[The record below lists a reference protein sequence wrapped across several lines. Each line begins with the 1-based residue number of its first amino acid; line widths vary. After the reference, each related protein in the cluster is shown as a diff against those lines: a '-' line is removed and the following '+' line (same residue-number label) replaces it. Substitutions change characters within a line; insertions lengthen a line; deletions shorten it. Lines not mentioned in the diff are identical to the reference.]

1 MSQRCIRPRCWAGKL
16 NDLYFKGGCT
26 GPEENSHI
34 HDAAALYDNVK
45 DLDKSETVIIQ
56 NTQKLRSS
64 DSLFYTPVKI
74 GKVTLGAM
82 LDSGSMACSLSA
94 EAQRKLNEA
103 GVVSLSSQEVTS
115 VVFVGCGGIRVR
127 PKSVVNLEMEVYG
140 CSVSVPTFVVE
151 NQRDELIIGSNVIRY
166 IVSKLKGD
174 PSYWEALSTSGSG
187 NHELQ
192 QFLSLLAGLE
202 RWSDDVVPDKVGTVR
217 CNRAVTLTAGSEHLV
232 WGTLPKNVKISPGST
247 VMTEPTSSHSAPRGV
262 MVARVVTPLW
272 GDRWVPLKILNLSD
286 SPITLR
292 RNAKLADVYTCLAL
306 EDMEVP
312 ELRSSL
318 QATSVEPAST
328 SAPSDVE
335 TVQERLVRVGL
346 GDLDLGSCDVSA
358 DWRGKLTDLV
368 LKYEDVFS
376 RHNLDCGEAKEFV
389 HRIRLTDER
398 PFRLPY
404 RRVPPA
410 EYQKLRQVLTEM
422 EEKEIIR
429 KSASEFASP
438 LVLVWKKN
446 GDLRV
451 CTDFRWLN
459 KRTLKD
465 AHPLPHQA
473 DCLAALGGNAFFST
487 MDLTSGFYNM
497 PLHEDDRK
505 YSAFTT
511 PMGLYEYNRLPQGL
525 CNSPGSFMR
534 MMTSIFGDQNF
545 LSLLC
550 YLDDLLVFAPTEELA
565 LERLE
570 LVFSR
575 LRLHNLKLAQKKCWL
590 LRRSV
595 KFLGHIIDGSGV
607 STDATKVEAVSKMT
621 TADLMEPD
629 GLTPSQKRVRSF
641 LGMVNYYQ
649 HFVPNYS
656 AMARP
661 LFELLAGQKQK
672 RKGRPR
678 ITRTPQ
684 SRRLT
689 PADWTADH
697 QQAFEGLKAAL
708 VTSVVLAHPDF
719 TRPFVLCT
727 DASLDGLGAVL
738 SQVQEGDTVAR
749 PVAFA
754 SKSLS
759 RAQKKYPAHRLEFL
773 ALKWSVCDKF
783 SHWLKGHVFTVWT
796 DNNPLTHIMTKPRL
810 DACEQRWVAKLASY
824 VFDIKYIPG
833 PKNTV
838 ADALSRR
845 PFAKPVV
852 GKRLLQDAYS
862 ELLVKAVPVSSDS
875 VQEAFRHSNTIRDDH
890 SSKGE
895 EELYVS
901 QCVKTQSFS
910 KDEVS
915 AILETHSLW
924 ESGARMRAVNA
935 LQHLPQLIPPDDNPL
950 SVFSENELREGQ
962 LSDPILSRV
971 LYFVERDRRP
981 SRREKPKEP
990 VMVIRYLKHWE
1001 KLTTSNGILYRVSKD
1016 QVSKKKRY
1024 QFVVPDSLKSE
1035 VLKGVHDSTGHQGQ
1049 FRSLSLARQ
1058 RFFWPHIDRDV
1069 KDYVRKC
1076 SRCVISKTPDPE
1088 GRAPLESIKTS
1099 APLEIVCID
1108 FWTAEDSN
1116 NKSVDV
1122 LVVTDHFTRLAQA
1135 FPCRDQSAKQVAKQL
1150 WDKYFC
1156 VYGFPERIHSD
1167 QGASFES
1174 HLISELLKVAGV
1186 RKSRTTPYH
1195 PMGNGSVERFN
1206 RTLGNMIRALPPDA
1220 KHNWPRHLQTLTF
1233 MYNCTVHE
1241 TTGYPP
1247 FYLMYGRVPRLP
1259 VDVLFKNI
1267 LKDPEISSYDSYVV
1281 SLTKDLQ
1288 EAMAIAQGHVDKEQG
1303 RQAELYNRRVKGKS
1317 ISAGD
1322 RVLVSNKRERGK
1334 RKTADRWESTVY
1346 IVVSMNAS
1354 SHTYRIR
1361 NPVTGQERV
1370 VHRNLLM
1377 LVNFLPVDV
1386 DSLSDQTFVSSCE
1399 NESSDVSDMDG
1410 MLPVV
1415 DVDSLSDQTSVS
1427 SCEKESNDVSD
1438 MDGTMPVV
1446 DEEDARTRTHE
1457 WVSNMTTVGVDSLVG
1472 DGLLRD
1478 VLSTNKESEHV
1489 GSLQTQSQTESSEHS
1504 HTNGPT
1510 ADTQGTPT
1518 QSLHSSHSDDV
1529 HITIPPS
1536 IQSDSS
1542 SIHEARSR
1550 AGRILRPV
1558 KRLLYQMSQWGIV
1571 RDTSQLVD
1579 KANNSMFQLV
1589 Q

>member
-1 MSQRCIRPRCWAGKL
+1 MSQSFPCPRQRTGKL
-16 NDLYFKGGCT
+16 VGLCFEGGRT
-26 GPEENSHI
+26 GHDKNSHVN
-34 HDAAALYDNVK
+34 DTTKLFDKVK
-45 DLDKSETVIIQ
+45 NLDKSETVVIQ

-64 DSLFYTPVKI
+64 DSLFYTPVKVEN
-74 GKVTLGAM
+74 KVTLGAM

-94 EAQRKLNEA
+94 EARKKLIDA
-103 GVVSLSSQEVTS
+103 GVHLNNQEMTD
-115 VVFVGCGGIRVR
+115 VVFVGCGGVRVK
-127 PKSVVNLEMEVYG
+127 PESVVNLEMAVYG
-140 CSVSVPTFVVE
+140 CRVSVPTFVVQ
-151 NQRDELIIGSNVIRY
+151 NQQDDLIIGSNVIRH
-166 IVSKLKGD
+166 VVRQFKCD
-174 PSYWEALSTSGSG
+174 ASYWKAVSSSGSG
-187 NHELQ
+187 DQERE
-192 QFLSLLAGLE
+192 QFLSLLAGLD
-202 RWSDDVVPDKVGTVR
+202 RWSDDEVPDKVGTVR
-217 CNRAVTLTAGSEHLV
+217 CNRAVTLPAGSEFLV
-232 WGTLPKNVKISPGST
+232 WGMLPKNAKISPGST
-247 VMTEPTSSHSAPRGV
+247 VLTEPTSSHSAPRGI

-272 GDRWVPLKILNLSD
+272 GDRWVPLKILNISD
-286 SPITLR
+286 SPVTLR

-306 EDMEVP
+306 EDMEAP
-312 ELRSSL
+312 ELSAAQ
-318 QATSVEPAST
+318 QATSVSPAGT
-328 SAPSDVE
+328 SAPTANIK
-335 TVQERLVRVGL
+335 TVRERLEHVGL
-346 GDLDLGSCDVSA
+346 RDLDLESCDVTA
-358 DWRGKLTDLV
+358 EWQTKLADLV
-368 LKYEDVFS
+368 VKYEDIFS
-376 RHNLDCGEAKEFV
+376 HHHLDCGEAKEFV

-404 RRVPPA
+404 RRIPPA
-410 EYQKLRQVLTEM
+410 EYQKLRQVISEM

-429 KSASEFASP
+429 KSTSEFASP

-473 DCLAALGGNAFFST
+473 DCLAALGGNTFFST

-525 CNSPGSFMR
+525 CNSPASFMR
-534 MMTSIFGDQNF
+534 MMISIFGDQNF

-550 YLDDLLVFAPTEELA
+550 YLDDLLVFAPTEALA

-570 LVFSR
+570 QVFSR
-575 LRLHNLKLAQKKCWL
+575 LRQHNLKLAPKKCWL

-595 KFLGHIIDGSGV
+595 KFLGHIIDESGV
-607 STDATKVEAVSKMT
+607 STDPAKVEAVNKMVAT
-621 TADLMEPD
+621 DLMELD
-629 GLTPSQKRVRSF
+629 GVTPSQTRVRSF

-656 AMARP
+656 SMAKP
-661 LFELLAGQKQK
+661 LFDLLAGQKQK
-672 RKGRPR
+672 RKGRPCTKR
-678 ITRTPQ
+678 PAPYRK
-684 SRRLT
+684 LT
-689 PADWTADH
+689 PDDWMPDH
-697 QQAFEGLKAAL
+697 QKAFEGLKTAL
-708 VTSVVLAHPDF
+708 LTSVVLAHPDF

-738 SQVQEGDTVAR
+738 SQVQKGDTVAR

-759 RAQKKYPAHRLEFL
+759 RAQKRYPAHRLEFL

-783 SHWLKGHVFTVWT
+783 SHWLKGHTFTVWT

-824 VFDIKYIPG
+824 VFDVKYIPG

-845 PFAKPVV
+845 PFVKSAT
-852 GKRLLQDAYS
+852 GRQLLQDPYS
-862 ELLVKAVPVSSDS
+862 ELLAKAVPVSADT
-875 VQEAFRHSNTIRDDH
+875 VQDTFRQSATQDDLECGR
-890 SSKGE
+890 GE
-895 EELYVS
+895 PYVS
-901 QCVKTQSFS
+901 DGAKNQSFS
-910 KDEVS
+910 KEEVS

-924 ESGARMRAVNA
+924 ESSARVRAVGT
-935 LQHLPQLIPPDDNPL
+935 LQQFPQLVPTDEEPL
-950 SVFSENELREGQ
+950 PAFTEGELREGQ
-962 LSDPILSRV
+962 LSDPVLSRV
-971 LYFVERDRRP
+971 LYYVDRGRRP
-981 SRREKPKEP
+981 SRREKSKEP
-990 VMVIRYLKHWE
+990 AMVVRYLKHWE
-1001 KLTTSNGILYRVSKD
+1001 KLTTCNGILYRVSKD
-1016 QVSKKKRY
+1016 QVSRKKRH
-1024 QFVVPDSLKSE
+1024 QLVVPDSFKSE
-1035 VLKGVHDSTGHQGQ
+1035 VLKGIHDSAGHQGQ

-1069 KDYVRKC
+1069 KEYVRHC
-1076 SRCVISKTPDPE
+1076 PRCVISKTADPE

-1135 FPCRDQSAKQVAKQL
+1135 FPCRDQCAKQVAKQL

-1156 VYGFPERIHSD
+1156 IYGFPERIHSD

-1174 HLISELLKVAGV
+1174 QLISELLKVAGV

-1206 RTLGNMIRALPPDA
+1206 RTLGNMIRALPPEA
-1220 KHNWPRHLQTLTF
+1220 KCHWPRHLQTLTF

-1259 VDVLFKNI
+1259 VDILFKNI
-1267 LKDPEISSYDSYVV
+1267 LKDPEISNYDHYVV

-1288 EAMAIAQGHVDKEQG
+1288 EAMAIAQGHVNKEQN
-1303 RQAELYNRRVKGKS
+1303 RQAEFYNRRTKGKL
-1317 ISAGD
+1317 IAVGD

-1346 IVVSMNAS
+1346 TVASINAS
-1354 SHTYRIR
+1354 THTYRIR
-1361 NPVTGQERV
+1361 HPETGQERV

-1377 LVNFLPVDV
+1377 LVNFLPIDE
-1386 DSLSDQTFVSSCE
+1386 DSVSDGTFVSSCGK
-1399 NESSDVSDMDG
+1399 ESSDIT
-1410 MLPVV
+1410 
-1415 DVDSLSDQTSVS
+1415 DVDGS
-1427 SCEKESNDVSD
+1427 
-1438 MDGTMPVV
+1438 MPVAGRK
-1446 DEEDARTRTHE
+1446 DAGSRTQE
-1457 WVSNMTTVGVDSLVG
+1457 WVDNLTTVNADVHAECSSPE
-1472 DGLLRD
+1472 D
-1478 VLSTNKESEHV
+1478 VLSISN
-1489 GSLQTQSQTESSEHS
+1489 GSGHTGSSQLQSQTELSSEHS
-1504 HTNGPT
+1504 FSHASLTGSRNRHTHNAEHLDDARSTRPPST
-1510 ADTQGTPT
+1510 
-1518 QSLHSSHSDDV
+1518 HSDSNTL
-1529 HITIPPS
+1529 HT
-1536 IQSDSS
+1536 
-1542 SIHEARSR
+1542 ARTR
-1550 AGRILRPV
+1550 FGRIVKPV
-1558 KRLLYQMSQWGIV
+1558 NRLLCQMSKQGIVSNVVSKAMFQMSQ
-1571 RDTSQLVD
+1571 
-1579 KANNSMFQLV
+1579 
-1589 Q
+1589 

>member
-1 MSQRCIRPRCWAGKL
+1 MPQSFPCPRQRTGKL
-16 NDLYFKGGCT
+16 VGLCFEGGRT
-26 GPEENSHI
+26 GHDKNSHVN
-34 HDAAALYDNVK
+34 DTTKLFDKVK
-45 DLDKSETVIIQ
+45 NLDKSETVVIQ

-64 DSLFYTPVKI
+64 DSLFYTPVKVEN
-74 GKVTLGAM
+74 KVTLGAM

-94 EAQRKLNEA
+94 EARKKLIDA
-103 GVVSLSSQEVTS
+103 GVHLNNQEMTD
-115 VVFVGCGGIRVR
+115 VVFVGCGGVRVK
-127 PKSVVNLEMEVYG
+127 PESVVNLEMAVYG
-140 CSVSVPTFVVE
+140 CRVSVPTFVVQ
-151 NQRDELIIGSNVIRY
+151 NQQDDLIIGSNVIRH
-166 IVSKLKGD
+166 VVRQFKCD
-174 PSYWEALSTSGSG
+174 ASYWKAVSSSGSG
-187 NHELQ
+187 DQERE
-192 QFLSLLAGLE
+192 QFLSLLAGLD
-202 RWSDDVVPDKVGTVR
+202 RWSDDEVPDKVGTVR
-217 CNRAVTLTAGSEHLV
+217 CNRAVTLPAGSEFLV
-232 WGTLPKNVKISPGST
+232 WGMLPKNAKISPGST
-247 VMTEPTSSHSAPRGV
+247 VLTEPTSSHSAPRGI

-272 GDRWVPLKILNLSD
+272 GDRWVPLKILNISD
-286 SPITLR
+286 SPVTLR

-306 EDMEVP
+306 EDMEAP
-312 ELRSSL
+312 ELSAAQ
-318 QATSVEPAST
+318 QATSVSPAGT
-328 SAPSDVE
+328 SAPTANIK
-335 TVQERLVRVGL
+335 TVRERLEHVGL
-346 GDLDLGSCDVSA
+346 RDLDLESCDVTA
-358 DWRGKLTDLV
+358 EWQTKLADLV
-368 LKYEDVFS
+368 VKYEDIFS
-376 RHNLDCGEAKEFV
+376 HHHLDCGEAKEFV

-404 RRVPPA
+404 RRIPPA
-410 EYQKLRQVLTEM
+410 EYQKLRQVISEM

-429 KSASEFASP
+429 KSTSEFASP

-473 DCLAALGGNAFFST
+473 DCLAALGGNTFFST

-525 CNSPGSFMR
+525 CNSPASFMR
-534 MMTSIFGDQNF
+534 MMISIFGDQNF

-550 YLDDLLVFAPTEELA
+550 YLDDLLVFAPTEALA

-570 LVFSR
+570 QVFSR
-575 LRLHNLKLAQKKCWL
+575 LRQHNLKLAPKKCWL

-595 KFLGHIIDGSGV
+595 KFLGHIIDESGV
-607 STDATKVEAVSKMT
+607 STDPAKVEAVNKMVAT
-621 TADLMEPD
+621 DLMELD
-629 GLTPSQKRVRSF
+629 GVTPSQTRVRSF

-656 AMARP
+656 SMAKP
-661 LFELLAGQKQK
+661 LFDLLAGQKQK
-672 RKGRPR
+672 RKGRPCTKR
-678 ITRTPQ
+678 PAPYRK
-684 SRRLT
+684 LT
-689 PADWTADH
+689 PDDWMPDH
-697 QQAFEGLKAAL
+697 QKAFEGLKTAL
-708 VTSVVLAHPDF
+708 LTSVVLAHPDF

-738 SQVQEGDTVAR
+738 SQVQKGDTVAR

-759 RAQKKYPAHRLEFL
+759 RAQKRYPAHRLEFL

-783 SHWLKGHVFTVWT
+783 SHWLKGHTFTVWT

-824 VFDIKYIPG
+824 VFDVKYIPG

-845 PFAKPVV
+845 PFVKSAT
-852 GKRLLQDAYS
+852 GRQLLQDPYS
-862 ELLVKAVPVSSDS
+862 ELLAKAVPVSADT
-875 VQEAFRHSNTIRDDH
+875 VQDTFRQSATQDDLECGR
-890 SSKGE
+890 GE
-895 EELYVS
+895 PYVS
-901 QCVKTQSFS
+901 DGAKNQSFS
-910 KDEVS
+910 KEEVS

-924 ESGARMRAVNA
+924 ESSARVRAVGT
-935 LQHLPQLIPPDDNPL
+935 LQQFPQLVPTDEEPL
-950 SVFSENELREGQ
+950 PAFTEGELREGQ
-962 LSDPILSRV
+962 LSDPVLSRV
-971 LYFVERDRRP
+971 LYYVDRGRRP
-981 SRREKPKEP
+981 SRREKSKEP
-990 VMVIRYLKHWE
+990 AMVVRYLKHWE
-1001 KLTTSNGILYRVSKD
+1001 KLTTCNGILYRVSKD
-1016 QVSKKKRY
+1016 QVSRKKRH
-1024 QFVVPDSLKSE
+1024 QLVVPDSFKSE
-1035 VLKGVHDSTGHQGQ
+1035 VLKGIHDSAGHQGQ

-1069 KDYVRKC
+1069 KEYVRHC
-1076 SRCVISKTPDPE
+1076 PRCVISKTADPE

-1135 FPCRDQSAKQVAKQL
+1135 FPCRDQCAKQVAKQL

-1156 VYGFPERIHSD
+1156 IYGFPERIHSD

-1174 HLISELLKVAGV
+1174 QLISELLKVAGV

-1206 RTLGNMIRALPPDA
+1206 RTLGNMIRALPPEA
-1220 KHNWPRHLQTLTF
+1220 KCHWPRHLQTLTF

-1259 VDVLFKNI
+1259 VDILFKNI
-1267 LKDPEISSYDSYVV
+1267 LKDPEISNYDHYVV

-1288 EAMAIAQGHVDKEQG
+1288 EAMAIAQGHVNKEQN
-1303 RQAELYNRRVKGKS
+1303 RQAEFYNRRTKGKL
-1317 ISAGD
+1317 IAVGD

-1346 IVVSMNAS
+1346 TVASINAS
-1354 SHTYRIR
+1354 THTYRIR
-1361 NPVTGQERV
+1361 HPETGQERV

-1377 LVNFLPVDV
+1377 LVNFLPIDE
-1386 DSLSDQTFVSSCE
+1386 DSVSDGTFVSSCGK
-1399 NESSDVSDMDG
+1399 ESSDIT
-1410 MLPVV
+1410 
-1415 DVDSLSDQTSVS
+1415 DVDGS
-1427 SCEKESNDVSD
+1427 
-1438 MDGTMPVV
+1438 MPVAGRK
-1446 DEEDARTRTHE
+1446 DAGSRTQE
-1457 WVSNMTTVGVDSLVG
+1457 WVDNLTTVNADVHAECSSPE
-1472 DGLLRD
+1472 D
-1478 VLSTNKESEHV
+1478 VLSISN
-1489 GSLQTQSQTESSEHS
+1489 GSGHTGSSQLQSQTELSSEHS
-1504 HTNGPT
+1504 FSHASLTGSRNRHTHNAEHLDDARSTRPPST
-1510 ADTQGTPT
+1510 
-1518 QSLHSSHSDDV
+1518 HSDSNTL
-1529 HITIPPS
+1529 HT
-1536 IQSDSS
+1536 
-1542 SIHEARSR
+1542 ARTR
-1550 AGRILRPV
+1550 FGRIVKPV
-1558 KRLLYQMSQWGIV
+1558 NRLLCQMSKQGIVSNVVSKAMFQMSQ
-1571 RDTSQLVD
+1571 
-1579 KANNSMFQLV
+1579 
-1589 Q
+1589 